1 MDEACGLAMGG
12 GMLYLHAWAN
22 DDFLSYIFLDSNIW
36 SYGMSMLASPW
47 FKKVLFTP
55 LTNSKGCSFPSCN
68 CSIIFTVA
76 FIINSMSVSLLVF
89 NTWRDLSSGS
99 CTCGGVRYGQ
109 WYNPDPSFDGRGGGA
124 VV

>member
-99 CTCGGVRYGQ
+99 CTCGDVR
-109 WYNPDPSFDGRGGGA
+109 
-124 VV
+124 